1 MKISIWTIG
10 AMIAMML
17 AACEDTTRYPVS
29 EEQCGPDDPVL
40 SLNAADCNVAPAGGG
55 IGL

>member
-10 AMIAMML
+10 AILAMTL
-17 AACEDTTRYPVS
+17 AACEDTGRYPVT
-29 EEQCGPDDPVL
+29 EEQCGPNDPVL
-40 SLNAADCNVAPAGGG
+40 GLNAADCNVAPAAGG

>member
-10 AMIAMML
+10 AIIAMTL

-29 EEQCGPDDPVL
+29 EEQCGPNDPVL
-40 SLNAADCNVAPAGGG
+40 GLSAADCNVAPAGGG